1 MFNPYK
7 LDEKLLPIEHKF
19 EDNFE
24 PLPECLMTSI
34 YSKADGTVQWKVSL
48 LPQGKLTQNIQV
60 DCSHCGMAT
69 APAVIYLLTRLFI
82 NHSYCLSC
90 SIWFLRFYSV
100 GLIHLLQI
108 FEIFQKE

>member
-69 APAVIYLLTRLFI
+69 APAVIYLLTRLVEQSSLEKLTPNI
-82 NHSYCLSC
+82 LER
-90 SIWFLRFYSV
+90 IFLK
-100 GLIHLLQI
+100 GE
-108 FEIFQKE
+108 FESEVSNI